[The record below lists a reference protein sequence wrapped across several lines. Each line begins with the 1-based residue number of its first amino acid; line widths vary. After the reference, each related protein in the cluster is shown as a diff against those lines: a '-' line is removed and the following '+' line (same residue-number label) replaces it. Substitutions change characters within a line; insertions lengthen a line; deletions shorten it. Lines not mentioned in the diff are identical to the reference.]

1 MKKVYFI
8 TIASKLLIK
17 CLECM
22 GVAYDVSKGSDNAI
36 SATLTDTQIDF
47 ICDLIGNHDYLASC
61 YDQEEYED
69 FLHLA
74 TTKKSMT
81 IM

>member
-22 GVAYDVSKGSDNAI
+22 GVAYDVGNGSDNAI

-47 ICDLIGNHDYLASC
+47 ICDLIGNHDSLASC
-61 YDQEEYED
+61 YDKEEYED